1 MKDSFWFP
9 IVFMLI
15 NVVLFTGILAV
26 MYRYSEEKIQTYE
39 TASYEQKILS
49 TFSAKIAELTQQS
62 PKEII
67 ASYPSSFEEYVQKLE
82 PKDFEREVY
91 QAVVDDTVVAYCF
104 EIKGNGL
111 WGSMRALV
119 STSTDFKTI
128 LDFAIVNQQETPG
141 LGARIEEK
149 WFLEQFQNR
158 LFVVNPQSTE
168 DVTQSYEFIAETQS
182 PETDRQLRRVT
193 GATITSDSV
202 IKMLRAE
209 FNYIYDYVRSNE
221 L

>member
-1 MKDSFWFP
+1 
-9 IVFMLI
+9 ML
-15 NVVLFTGILAV
+15 F
-26 MYRYSEEKIQTYE
+26 RSS
-39 TASYEQKILS
+39 SYQQKILS
-49 TFSAKIAELTQQS
+49 TLSAKIGEVTQQS
-62 PKEII
+62 PEQIM
-67 ASYPSSFEEYVQKLE
+67 AAYPGSFEKYVQKLE

-91 QAVVDDTVVAYCF
+91 KAVVADTVVAYCF

-149 WFLEQFQNR
+149 WFLDQFQNR
-158 LFVVNPQSTE
+158 LFVVNPESKD
-168 DVTQSYEFIAETQS
+168 DVTQSYEFIAETQT
-182 PETDRQLRRVT
+182 PATDRQLRRVT

>member
-1 MKDSFWFP
+1 
-9 IVFMLI
+9 MLI

-26 MYRYSEEKIQTYE
+26 MYRYSEGKIQTYE
-39 TASYEQKILS
+39 TASYQQKILG
-49 TFSAKIAELTQQS
+49 TMAAKIAEVTKQTPQ
-62 PKEII
+62 EII
-67 ASYPSSFEEYVQKLE
+67 ADYPHSFEQYVQQLE

-91 QAVVDDTVVAYCF
+91 QAVVDDEVVAYCF

-149 WFLEQFQNR
+149 WFLDQFQNR
-158 LFVVNPQSTE
+158 LFVVNPESKE
-168 DVTQSYEFIAETQS
+168 DVTQSYEFIAETQT

>member
-1 MKDSFWFP
+1 MKDTFWFP

-26 MYRYSEEKIQTYE
+26 MYRNSENKIQAYE
-39 TASYEQKILS
+39 IDSYQKKILG
-49 TFSAKIAELTQQS
+49 TLSAKIAEATEQT
-62 PKEII
+62 PEEVI
-67 ASYPSSFEEYVQKLE
+67 AAYPSSFENYVHKLE

-91 QAVVDDTVVAYCF
+91 QAVVDDEVVAYCF

-149 WFLEQFQNR
+149 WFLDQFQNR
-158 LFVVNPQSTE
+158 LFVVNPESKQ
-168 DVTQSYEFIAETQS
+168 DVTQSYQFIAETQR
-182 PETDRQLRRVT
+182 PENDRQLRRVT